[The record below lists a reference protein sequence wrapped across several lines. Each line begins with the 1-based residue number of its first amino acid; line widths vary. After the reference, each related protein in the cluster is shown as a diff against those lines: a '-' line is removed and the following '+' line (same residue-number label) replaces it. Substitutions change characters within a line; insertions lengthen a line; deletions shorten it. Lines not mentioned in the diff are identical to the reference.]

1 MDELLW
7 TNGTKCER
15 SMKQIYKSDPVEDA
29 LKEGEKGET
38 PESVTTHTKREISN
52 NKILERGMISQIN
65 QNPFLR
71 NNYLDDLN
79 VQETFLRPK
88 NSNFD
93 IDTKK
98 DS

>member
-15 SMKQIYKSDPVEDA
+15 SMKPTYKIDPVEDA
-29 LKEGEKGET
+29 LKEGET
-38 PESVTTHTKREISN
+38 PETIVTHTKREISN
-52 NKILERGMISQIN
+52 NKILERGMVSQIN

>member
-1 MDELLW
+1 MEEFLW

-15 SMKQIYKSDPVEDA
+15 TMKNNVTHQHNPVEDA
-29 LKEGEKGET
+29 LKESEVLDSIVSHK
-38 PESVTTHTKREISN
+38 KREISN
-52 NKILERGMISQIN
+52 NKIFEREMVSQIN

-79 VQETFLRPK
+79 VQETYLRPK

-93 IDTKK
+93 IETKK
-98 DS
+98 DA